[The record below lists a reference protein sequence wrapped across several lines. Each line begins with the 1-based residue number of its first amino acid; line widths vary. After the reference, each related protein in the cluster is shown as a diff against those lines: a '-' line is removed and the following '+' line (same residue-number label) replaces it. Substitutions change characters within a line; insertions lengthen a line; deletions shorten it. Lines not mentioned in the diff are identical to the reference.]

1 MDRAEASGASDTG
14 STPVRG
20 TFSVDAT
27 HPPPFKVVDKR
38 DLTISFWQ
46 NIIEPEGVRDVIL

>member
-1 MDRAEASGASDTG
+1 
-14 STPVRG
+14 
-20 TFSVDAT
+20 VDAT